1 MRSEYQS
8 IDSHFPYFM
17 SVRIAQLSK
26 KFGSQKAVNEISF
39 EAKKGKILGFLG
51 PNGAGKSTTMKMATG
66 YLFPTSGDVWVD
78 DVSVT
83 QAPLAVKQNVGYLPE
98 HNPMYLDMYVREF
111 LLFIGKAYRLSTIDR
126 KQRVEEL
133 IAICGLK
140 VEQHKK
146 LHMLSK
152 GYRQRVGLAKA
163 LMGDP
168 SVLILDEPTSG
179 LDPNQLIEVRKVIK
193 DISQE
198 KTVILSTHIMQEV
211 EALCEDV
218 VIINRGEIVADKP
231 ISELKKQTGTRRV
244 RVTFERPVMEDSF
257 DSLRE
262 VQTEKISDTEWV
274 FSSGEDQL
282 RNQVLTLITTQQLPL
297 STIQDVGG
305 SLEEIFYDLT
315 QSKEVKS

>member
-98 HNPMYLDMYVREF
+98 HNPMYLDMYVTEF